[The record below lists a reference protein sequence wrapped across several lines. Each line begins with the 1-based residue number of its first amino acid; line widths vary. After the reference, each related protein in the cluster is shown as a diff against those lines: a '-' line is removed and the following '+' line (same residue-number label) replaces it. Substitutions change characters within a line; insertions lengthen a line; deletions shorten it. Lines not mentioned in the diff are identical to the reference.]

1 MHVRAHTLY
10 RVPVYCAVAGWL
22 SFQATVHLGRFFLVV
37 TPAKETTQ
45 IAVDPVRSAILQGAL
60 FVLVLLLG
68 GAVGLPP
75 HDAGGNCGF
84 QQHCVGALPDRRVLA
99 AVCAGDN
106 GSGERSCRHAS
117 KLAGLSGLFSD
128 AVHRAGGFFCRG
140 CFFCPFTLYSVWAQE
155 YAVAQSAAGGSQT
168 ITGLVVKSCPDARI
182 SGEWHPSAHRSCAR
196 TSSAKSGCVRSK
208 SAVLTTRGMRLA
220 T

>member
-68 GAVGLPP
+68 GLWAFRHMTRAEIAVSSSI
-75 HDAGGNCGF
+75 A
-84 QQHCVGALPDRRVLA
+84 
-99 AVCAGDN
+99 
-106 GSGERSCRHAS
+106 
-117 KLAGLSGLFSD
+117 SGLYLIVVFLQLF
-128 AVHRAGGFFCRG
+128 APGIMAPV
-140 CFFCPFTLYSVWAQE
+140 SV
-155 YAVAQSAAGGSQT
+155 VAAMLQN
-168 ITGLVVKSCPDARI
+168 
-182 SGEWHPSAHRSCAR
+182 
-196 TSSAKSGCVRSK
+196 
-208 SAVLTTRGMRLA
+208 
-220 T
+220 

>member
-68 GAVGLPP
+68 GLWAFRHMTRRKLRFP
-75 HDAGGNCGF
+75 A
-84 QQHCVGALPDRRVLA
+84 ALRR
-99 AVCAGDN
+99 
-106 GSGERSCRHAS
+106 GS
-117 KLAGLSGLFSD
+117 
-128 AVHRAGGFFCRG
+128 
-140 CFFCPFTLYSVWAQE
+140 T
-155 YAVAQSAAGGSQT
+155 
-168 ITGLVVKSCPDARI
+168 
-182 SGEWHPSAHRSCAR
+182 
-196 TSSAKSGCVRSK
+196 
-208 SAVLTTRGMRLA
+208 
-220 T
+220 

>member
-68 GAVGLPP
+68 GLWAFRHMTRAEIAVS
-75 HDAGGNCGF
+75 
-84 QQHCVGALPDRRVLA
+84 
-99 AVCAGDN
+99 
-106 GSGERSCRHAS
+106 SGIA
-117 KLAGLSGLFSD
+117 SGLYLIVVLLQLF
-128 AVHRAGGFFCRG
+128 ALGIMAPV
-140 CFFCPFTLYSVWAQE
+140 SV
-155 YAVAQSAAGGSQT
+155 VAAMLQNWPAFLASFLMQC
-168 ITGLVVKSCPDARI
+168 TGQVAF
-182 SGEWHPSAHRSCAR
+182 
-196 TSSAKSGCVRSK
+196 
-208 SAVLTTRGMRLA
+208 SAVVASFAPLLFIPFGHKNMQ
-220 T
+220 